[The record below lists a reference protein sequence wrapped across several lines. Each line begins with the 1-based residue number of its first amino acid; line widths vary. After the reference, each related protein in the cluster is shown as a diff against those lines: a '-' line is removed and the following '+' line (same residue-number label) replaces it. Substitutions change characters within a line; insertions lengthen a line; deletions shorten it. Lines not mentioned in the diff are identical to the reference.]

1 MQGPAPAMEPYIEDF
16 RGDDGVMHVRLSGT
30 YPKERLAS
38 RRNLFEP
45 LVDACQKDK
54 CRAAIVDARDLRV
67 NFDTVALFRAGVDAA
82 SLNRLDLCIALV
94 AREDQISP
102 FFDDVL
108 HNRGARV
115 EVFTDMERARSWV
128 RDRPLLAVKQV

>member
-1 MQGPAPAMEPYIEDF
+1 MEPYKEDF

-54 CRAAIVDARDLRV
+54 CRTAIVDARDLRV
-67 NFDTVALFRAGVDAA
+67 DFDTVALFRAGVDAA
-82 SLNRLDLCIALV
+82 SLNTLDLRIAFV

-108 HNRGARV
+108 RNRGARV
-115 EVFTDMERARSWV
+115 EIFTDMEGARSWV
-128 RDRPLLAVKQV
+128 RGWQLPAAKQV